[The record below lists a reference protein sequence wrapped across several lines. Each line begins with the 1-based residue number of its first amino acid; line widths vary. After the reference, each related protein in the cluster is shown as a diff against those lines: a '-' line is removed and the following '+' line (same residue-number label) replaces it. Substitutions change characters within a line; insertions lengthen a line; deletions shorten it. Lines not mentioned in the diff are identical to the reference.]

1 MVPERWILDFNKKDR
16 NMPNKDWS
24 APGGHPHGLKI
35 DWAAA
40 ANTAPDTL
48 ETAPAPAPPPSD
60 GDLLDAYS
68 NAVIGAAERISP
80 SVVFIE
86 VFLREDKAKTAGQD
100 TAKAPE
106 SDKSVTP
113 SEPPSNDGREPSA
126 RERSGT
132 GSGFIFT
139 PDGFILTNSHVVH
152 DASRI
157 EVALLDGT
165 RYEASLI
172 GDDPDTDLAV
182 IRITASNLVPA
193 LLGDSQAIR
202 VGQVLI
208 AIGNP
213 YGFQTTVTAGVASA
227 LGRSLRTTSGRLID
241 NVIQT
246 DASLNPGNSGGPLVN
261 TRGKVI
267 GVNTAIIRPAQGIC
281 FAIAVNTAKQVAS
294 QLIQKGRIT
303 RGFLGVGGQDIPLHR
318 RIVRYHNLEREEG
331 ILVISVE
338 KGSPADLAGLKEGDV
353 LVSIGGQ
360 AVSGLDDLHRLL
372 TEERIGV
379 PTSVTLIRRF
389 SEMISLTVQ
398 PVSRRPH

>member
-1 MVPERWILDFNKKDR
+1 
-16 NMPNKDWS
+16 MPNKDWS
-24 APGGHPHGLKI
+24 APGANPAGARI
-35 DWAAA
+35 DWAVT
-40 ANTAPDTL
+40 ANTL
-48 ETAPAPAPPPSD
+48 ETASSPAPPPAD

-86 VFLREDKAKTAGQD
+86 VFLREDKAKAPGKES
-100 TAKAPE
+100 AK
-106 SDKSVTP
+106 TP
-113 SEPPSNDGREPSA
+113 DANPPAEPPPNDGRDPSA
-126 RERSGT
+126 RERTGT

-193 LLGDSQAIR
+193 VLGDSQGIR

-261 TRGKVI
+261 TRGEVI

-338 KGSPADLAGLKEGDV
+338 KGSPADLAGLREGDV

-360 AVSGLDDLHRLL
+360 PVSGLDDLHRLL

-379 PTSVTLIRRF
+379 PTPITLIRRF
-389 SEMISLTVQ
+389 SEMINLTVQ